1 MENIKQLLVELE
13 QAGIRLFLQD
23 GALKSKAKKGAIT
36 VDIAK
41 QIKQHKS
48 AIIEALAQYTEAS
61 VVSPVARR
69 EDLSSYPLSFA
80 QQRLYTLDQI
90 QGGSSEYHMPM
101 VFRLTGQ
108 IDVALIERVFRD
120 IVTRHDVLRAV
131 FRQSELGVQQSL
143 LDPQDFCVTQETL
156 TVQNDAAGIEQF
168 INDAAGQPFDLAQ
181 DFMLRVRFLALSAD
195 DAGVLF
201 INMHH
206 IATDGWSMD
215 ILLREFFAL
224 YHAYGYGQ
232 PNPLPELT
240 IQYADYAQWQR
251 DWLQGE
257 VLQTQLNYWQ
267 QQLAQLPRVHAL
279 PLDFPRPDV
288 KAYQGEV
295 VSQPLSA
302 ELCQKLS
309 ALARRYELTP
319 FMLIHGALALV
330 LSRNSNH
337 HDIVI
342 GTPVANR
349 RQVELESLIG
359 FFVNTLIL
367 RVDTQDQPLTDF
379 LAQLRQVHLDAQ
391 SHQDLPFE
399 KLVEVLKV
407 PRSTAHSPLFQ
418 IMLTTNSDYGVSE
431 PHSDTTELAG
441 LSITPMAGSGA
452 TTKFDLDINAS
463 MSDEGGVIEWTYD
476 LTLFTRERIATLAKH
491 LDNTLIFLA
500 EMDTDRAANI
510 AAITMLT
517 ELEIEQLSQF
527 NNNAIDYP
535 QELCIHELFE
545 AQAAQNPERRAVQH
559 GAASLSYGEL
569 NARANQLA
577 HYLRFEHHISPD
589 CPVGV
594 CLERGVDMV
603 VAMLAILKAG
613 GAYVPLDP
621 AYPSERLAY
630 LIEDASLSVV
640 LTQQSLTNTVALP
653 GAQAVMLDDLVAQG
667 SAFTHYSTA
676 NIGRNESGVT
686 AQHLA
691 YLIYTS
697 GSTGKPKGVMIE
709 HRNTV
714 AMLYW
719 ARAAFDD
726 AALRRVLAS
735 TSLNFDLSVYEI
747 FLPLSFGFEV
757 VVVKNALT
765 LADEPLDISLIN
777 TVPSAMKALL
787 DVGALPDSLTTV
799 NLAGEPLTA
808 QQVNQIF
815 AALPDAE
822 VCNLYGPSED
832 TTYSTCARFTGQLA
846 SVPDIGHVIA
856 NSQAYVLGSAMER
869 LPVGCVGELYLGGVG
884 VARGYLNRPDLTE
897 ERFIANP
904 YYQAGEHDNS
914 PRLYRTGDLVRYR
927 QDGRLE
933 FIGRSDDQVKI
944 RGFRIELG
952 EIEHRLNQL
961 EDIALSQVLART
973 LADGQQQLVAYVQP
987 CLTCETAQDEA
998 QQASWIADI
1007 KTRLGQQLPAHMVPG
1022 LFVVMPQW
1030 PLTPNGKIDKKALP
1044 APDALQQSSA
1054 QYVAP
1059 ETELAC
1065 LLAGLWAE
1073 LLGLEQDQIS
1083 ATANFFELG
1092 GHSLLI
1098 MQLLAKL
1105 QQHNLNSSAQQL
1117 FQAKDLAAMAAVI
1130 DEADDAFAIPD
1141 NRIPAHCE
1149 AITPEMLTLVTL
1161 EQPEIE
1167 VIAAAV
1173 PGGMRNIQDIY
1184 PLAPLQEGVLFVH
1197 TLNPEHDPYVT
1208 TASFEFASADKLAGF
1223 VAQLNWLVQ
1232 RHDVLRTAVFW
1243 RGREQ
1248 AMQVVLRE
1256 ATLPVT
1262 ELALSGDD
1270 LKAQFA
1276 RYVASGPHGFDLE
1289 SAPLIQLVT
1298 SPQDE
1303 QGRTFAMLKFHHL
1316 ITDHVSLEILMN
1328 ELEADDVQ
1336 TLPAPLPYREF
1347 IARSMAQSAL
1357 LDTAEFFTE
1366 LLGDIDTPTLPFEL
1380 AQVAG
1385 DGNAVVEY
1393 TQSLSAAQ
1401 SELIRTLSKR
1411 HQCSPAAVF
1420 HLAWAQVLS
1429 ACCGRDEVVF
1439 GTVMSGRMNG
1449 MAGIERMMGML
1460 INTLPIRVSLGHQ
1473 AAHVALKQVNDA
1485 LRALL
1490 PYEQVS
1496 LAEAQSYSGID
1507 GNTPLFSA
1515 ILNYRHS
1522 ATHAAPEQAQEQAD
1536 PGIALLSTRERT
1548 NYPFDLS
1555 VNDLGEGDSFSLDY
1569 QIEQS
1574 VSATRIAALME
1585 TALSALLTA
1594 LDEHSEQAVATLAVL
1609 SKPELTMLDSW
1620 QSHDADYPR
1629 SACIHDVFEL
1639 HAKATPDSIAVQL
1652 DNEAL
1657 SYAQLNAKANQL
1669 ARYLREAHQVS
1680 AGTLVGLCIGRSVDM
1695 LVASLAILKAGG
1707 AYVPLDPNYPQSRLA
1722 YMLEDTQLTVIL
1734 TEQAQQQTLAFSPLS
1749 KIVLDDAHGAW
1760 STLSD
1765 EDLPRAVGLT
1775 PQSLAYVIYTSGS
1788 TGTPKGV
1795 MTPHR
1800 AVNRLVHA
1808 PNFMTL
1814 NADTVFLQ
1822 SANIAF
1828 DAATLEIWGPLLNGG
1843 RCVLYPDSLI
1853 TLEGLNTVLS
1863 TQGITALWLTS
1874 GLFTEWSKICGEL
1887 DTDRLALQSVL
1898 AGGDVLNPQAVSA
1911 VQQALPEV
1919 TVINGY
1925 GPTENTTFTCCY
1937 PVPRDSDISAG
1948 VPIGQGVQGDKLL
1961 ILTPQGRRVPQ
1972 GVVGELC
1979 VGGDGLALGYLNQ
1992 PALSKERFIHNPY
2005 ANETGQPELL
2015 YRTGDL
2021 VRCNDDGLIT
2031 YAGRLDDQIKIR
2043 GFRVELG
2050 EIERQLEA
2058 LDDVTQSLVTIRARS
2073 EGDKQ
2078 LVAYIE
2084 LNAGCEQADPRT
2096 HTQALATAL
2105 AAQLPAYMIPAAFVL
2120 VQEWPLT
2127 RNGKIDRQALPE
2139 PDFSLMQADYVAPAN
2154 ELEDQLVAIWS
2165 ELLNLPPEQISTGA
2179 NFFELGGHSLLV
2191 MKLLQQLNQRLEIE
2205 LQIADLY
2212 RCENIQQIAGFIGSV
2227 QAIHNQAEPQCE
2239 DNDEF
2244 EDFEL

>member
-1 MENIKQLLVELE
+1 MENIKQLLVQLEL
-13 QAGIRLFLQD
+13 AGIRLFLQD

-36 VDIAK
+36 PEIAK

-48 AIIEALAQYTEAS
+48 AIIEALTHYSDAPQ
-61 VVSPVARR
+61 VNPVTRR
-69 EDLSSYPLSFA
+69 EDLSHYPVSFA

-90 QGGSSEYHMPM
+90 QGGSAEYHMPM
-101 VFRLTGQ
+101 VFRLSGQ
-108 IDVALIERVFRD
+108 LDVALIERVFRE
-120 IVTRHDVLRAV
+120 IVSRHEVLRAV
-131 FRQSELGVQQSL
+131 FRQSTQGVQQSL
-143 LDPQDFCVTQETL
+143 LDPQDFTVERSHL
-156 TVQNDAAGIEQF
+156 TSQDEASGIERF
-168 INDAAGQPFDLAQ
+168 VRESAEQPFNLAE
-181 DFMLRVRFLALSAD
+181 DFMLRVRFATLPAG

-224 YHAYGYGQ
+224 FHAFGYGQ
-232 PNPLPELT
+232 PNPLPELS

-257 VLQTQLNYWQ
+257 VLDTQLSYWQ
-267 QQLAQLPRVHAL
+267 QQLAELPRVHAL
-279 PLDFPRPDV
+279 GLDYPRPEV
-288 KAYQGEV
+288 KTYQGEV
-295 VSQPLSA
+295 VSQTLSA
-302 ELCQKLS
+302 QLCQQL
-309 ALARRYELTP
+309 AAVARRYGLTP

-367 RVDTQDQPLTDF
+367 RVNTQAQPLGDY

-418 IMLTTNSDYGVSE
+418 IMLTTNSEYGVRDT
-431 PHSDTTELAG
+431 HADTTELAG
-441 LSITPMAGSGA
+441 LSISPLQGNGA

-463 MSDEGGVIEWTYD
+463 VSDDGGAIEWTYD
-476 LTLFTRERIATLAKH
+476 VALFTRERIEILAQHLNNTLA
-491 LDNTLIFLA
+491 FLA
-500 EMDTDRAANI
+500 QLNADSTLST
-510 AAITMLT
+510 AAIPMLT
-517 ELEIEQLSQF
+517 DAEIAQLSAF
-527 NNNAIDYP
+527 NDNAIEYP
-535 QELCIHELFE
+535 QQRCIHELFE
-545 AQAAQNPERRAVQH
+545 AQAEQTPERIAVQC
-559 GAASLSYGEL
+559 GDVAVSYGEL

-577 HYLRFEHHISPD
+577 HYLRFEHHIAPD
-589 CPVGV
+589 CPVGI
-594 CLERGVDMV
+594 CLERGVEMII
-603 VAMLAILKAG
+603 AMLAILKAG

-621 AYPSERLAY
+621 AYPEERLAY
-630 LIEDASLSVV
+630 LIEDASLKVV
-640 LTQQSLTNTVALP
+640 LTQQTLTGTVSLP
-653 GAQAVMLDDLVAQG
+653 GTQRVMLDDLIAQPG
-667 SAFTHYSTA
+667 CAFSHYSTA
-676 NIGRNESGVT
+676 NIGRCESGVT
-686 AQHLA
+686 EQHLA

-719 ARAAFDD
+719 ARAAFNDQ
-726 AALRRVLAS
+726 ALRRVLAS

-757 VVVKNALT
+757 VVVKNALA
-765 LADEPLDISLIN
+765 LADQPLDISLIN

-787 DVGALPDSLTTV
+787 DVGALPASLTTV

-815 AALPDAE
+815 AALPEAE

-832 TTYSTCARFTGQLA
+832 TTYSTCARFSTLLE
-846 SVPDIGHVIA
+846 SVPDIGYVIA
-856 NSQAYVLGSAMER
+856 NSQAYVLGDAMER
-869 LPVGCVGELYLGGVG
+869 LPIGCVGELYLGGAG
-884 VARGYLNRPDLTE
+884 VACGYLNRPELTE

-904 YYQAGEHDNS
+904 YYEAYSTDCS

-961 EDIALSQVLART
+961 EDVALSQVLART

-987 CLTCETAQDEA
+987 CITCETTQDET
-998 QQASWIADI
+998 QQAAWISDI
-1007 KTRLGQQLPAHMVPG
+1007 KLRLGQQLPAHMVPG

-1059 ETELAC
+1059 ETELAQ
-1065 LLAGLWAE
+1065 LLASLWAD
-1073 LLGLEQDQIS
+1073 LLGLEQDKIS

-1105 QQHNLNSSAQQL
+1105 QQHNLSCSAQQL
-1117 FQAKDLAAMAAVI
+1117 FQAVDLAAMAEVI
-1130 DEADDAFAIPD
+1130 SEADDAFAIPE
-1141 NRIPAHCE
+1141 NKIPPQCD
-1149 AITPEMLTLVTL
+1149 AITPDMLTLATL
-1161 EQPEIE
+1161 EQSEIDA
-1167 VIAAAV
+1167 IAAATS
-1173 PGGMRNIQDIY
+1173 GGMRNIQDIY

-1208 TASFEFASADKLAGF
+1208 TASFEFTSAGKLSGF
-1223 VAQLNWLVQ
+1223 VTQLNWLIQ
-1232 RHDVLRTAVFW
+1232 RHDVLRTAIFW
-1243 RGREQ
+1243 RGRQQ
-1248 AMQVVLRE
+1248 AMQVVMRE
-1256 ATLPVT
+1256 ARLPVT
-1262 ELALSGDD
+1262 ELTLREGNIE
-1270 LKAQFA
+1270 AQFTE
-1276 RYVASGPHGFDLE
+1276 YVASGPHGFDLE
-1289 SAPLIQLVT
+1289 SAPLIQLVVT
-1298 SPQDE
+1298 PEDE
-1303 QGRTFAMLKFHHL
+1303 LGRVFAMLKFHHL
-1316 ITDHVSLEILMN
+1316 ITDHVSLEILMS
-1328 ELEADDVQ
+1328 ELEADNVLA
-1336 TLPAPLPYREF
+1336 LPAPLPYREF
-1347 IARSMAQSAL
+1347 IARSMAQSAE
-1357 LDTAEFFTE
+1357 LDTEAFFTE
-1366 LLGDIDTPTLPFEL
+1366 QLGDIDTPTLPFDL
-1380 AQVAG
+1380 AQVTG
-1385 DGNAVVEY
+1385 DGNSVVEY
-1393 TQSLSAAQ
+1393 HSTLSDTQSQ
-1401 SELIRTLSKR
+1401 LIRTLCKR
-1411 HQCSPAAVF
+1411 HQCSPAALF

-1460 INTLPIRVSLGHQ
+1460 INTLPLRLSLGHQ
-1473 AAHVALKQVNDA
+1473 AAHVALKEVNDA
-1485 LRALL
+1485 LQALL

-1515 ILNYRHS
+1515 IVNYRHS
-1522 ATHAAPEQAQEQAD
+1522 ATQSEPAGEQD
-1536 PGIALLSTRERT
+1536 TSPGVALLSTRERT

-1574 VSATRIAALME
+1574 VSAARIAELMH
-1585 TALSALLTA
+1585 TA
-1594 LDEHSEQAVATLAVL
+1594 LDALVEALNEHSEQPVATLAVL
-1609 SKPELTMLDSW
+1609 SEPELTQLSQG
-1620 QSHDADYPR
+1620 QSDEASYPR
-1629 SACIHDVFEL
+1629 NACIHEVFEL
-1639 HAKATPDSIAVQL
+1639 HASATPDSIALQL
-1652 DNEAL
+1652 NKQTL
-1657 SYAQLNAKANQL
+1657 SYDELNAKANQL
-1669 ARYLREAHQVS
+1669 ARYLREVHQVGS
-1680 AGTLVGLCIGRSVDM
+1680 GTLVGLCIGRSVEM
-1695 LVASLAILKAGG
+1695 IVASLAILKAGG

-1722 YMLEDTQLTVIL
+1722 YMLEDTQLSVIL
-1734 TEQAQQQTLAFSPLS
+1734 TERAQQETLAFSQVTKL
-1749 KIVLDDAHGAW
+1749 ILDDADTPW
-1760 STLSD
+1760 SALSKD
-1765 EDLPRAVGLT
+1765 NLTRADALT

-1814 NADTVFLQ
+1814 DSQTVFLQ

-1853 TLEGLNTVLS
+1853 TLDGLNRVLR
-1863 TQGITALWLTS
+1863 TQEITALWLTS
-1874 GLFTEWSKICGEL
+1874 GLFTEWSKVCNEL
-1887 DTDRLALQSVL
+1887 AADTLALQNVL
-1898 AGGDVLNPQAVSA
+1898 AGGDVLNPQAVA
-1911 VQQALPEV
+1911 TVQRALPEV

-1937 PVPRDSDISAG
+1937 PVPQHSDIRAG
-1948 VPIGQGVQGDKLL
+1948 VPIGSAVQGDQLL
-1961 ILTPQGRRVPQ
+1961 ILTPHGRRVPQ

-1992 PALSKERFIHNPY
+1992 PALSKERFIRNPY
-2005 ANETGQPELL
+2005 QTQGNQPEIL

-2021 VRCNDDGLIT
+2021 VRCNTDGLIE
-2031 YAGRLDDQIKIR
+2031 YAGRVDDQIKIR

-2050 EIERQLEA
+2050 EIERQLDA
-2058 LDDVTQSLVTIRARS
+2058 LDDVAAALVTIKTRTG
-2073 EGDKQ
+2073 GDKQ
-2078 LVAYIE
+2078 LVAYVE
-2084 LNAGCEQADPRT
+2084 LNCDGKQEEQGA
-2096 HTQALATAL
+2096 HIQGLVQAL

-2120 VQEWPLT
+2120 VQDWPLT
-2127 RNGKIDRQALPE
+2127 PNGKIDRNALPE
-2139 PDFSLMQADYVAPAN
+2139 ADFSLMQAEYVAPVS
-2154 ELEDQLVAIWS
+2154 ELETQLVALWS
-2165 ELLNLPPEQISTGA
+2165 ELLDLPVEQISTQA

-2191 MKLLQQLNQRLEIE
+2191 MKLLQALNQHLEIE

-2212 RCENIQQIAGFIGSV
+2212 RCENIQQIAGFIESV
-2227 QAIHNQAEPQCE
+2227 QAIHDQTLPAQQ
-2239 DNDEF
+2239 DNNEF

>member
-36 VDIAK
+36 ADIAK

-48 AIIEALAQYTEAS
+48 AIVETLDQHQQATM
-61 VVSPVARR
+61 VSPLTHRD
-69 EDLSSYPLSFA
+69 DLSSYPLSFA

-101 VFRLTGQ
+101 VFRLSGQ
-108 IDVALIERVFRD
+108 IDVALIERVFRE

-131 FRQSELGVQQSL
+131 FTQTEQGVQQSL
-143 LDPQDFCVTQETL
+143 LDPQDFCLAQQTL
-156 TVQNDAAGIEQF
+156 TEQDEAAGIAQF
-168 INDAAGQPFDLAQ
+168 IDDAAAQPFNLAE
-181 DFMLRVRFLALSAD
+181 DFMLRVRFLALSTE

-232 PNPLPELT
+232 PNPLPELA

-257 VLQTQLNYWQ
+257 VLDTQLNYWQ
-267 QQLAQLPRVHAL
+267 QQLAELPRVHAL
-279 PLDFPRPDV
+279 PLDFPRPEV

-302 ELCQKLS
+302 GLCQKLS
-309 ALARRYELTP
+309 ALARRYALTP

-349 RQVELESLIG
+349 RQVELEALIG

-367 RVDTQDQPLTDF
+367 RVDTQDQPLNDY

-431 PHSDTTELAG
+431 PHADTTELAG
-441 LSITPMAGSGA
+441 LSITPMSRSGA

-463 MSDEGGVIEWTYD
+463 LSDAGGVIEWTYD
-476 LTLFTRERIATLAKH
+476 VTLFTHERIETLAQH
-491 LDNTLIFLA
+491 LDNTLAFLA
-500 EMDTDRAANI
+500 QLNTDSTLSTVAIPMLSDAEI
-510 AAITMLT
+510 A
-517 ELEIEQLSQF
+517 QLCAF
-527 NNNAIDYP
+527 NDNALAYP
-535 QELCIHELFE
+535 QALCIHELFE
-545 AQAAQNPERRAVQH
+545 ERAAQHPERNAVHH
-559 GAASLSYGEL
+559 GATTLSYGEL

-577 HYLRFEHHISPD
+577 HYLRYEHHVGPD

-594 CLERGVDMV
+594 CLERGTDMI

-621 AYPSERLAY
+621 AYPPERLAY

-640 LTQQSLTNTVALP
+640 LTQQSVTSTVALP
-653 GAQAVMLDDLVAQG
+653 GTQAVMLDELAATG
-667 SAFTHYSTA
+667 SAFSRYSSA
-676 NIGRNESGVT
+676 NISRNESGVT
-686 AQHLA
+686 EQHLA

-697 GSTGKPKGVMIE
+697 GSTGQPKGVMIE

-719 ARAAFDD
+719 ARAAFNDE
-726 AALRRVLAS
+726 ALRRVLAS
-735 TSLNFDLSVYEI
+735 TSLNFDLSVFEI

-757 VVVKNALT
+757 VVVKNALA
-765 LADEPLDISLIN
+765 LADEALDISLIN

-787 DVGALPDSLTTV
+787 DVGALPQSLTTV

-815 AALPDAE
+815 AALPQVE

-832 TTYSTCARFTGQLA
+832 TTYSTCARFSGELA
-846 SVPDIGHVIA
+846 SVPDIGQVIA
-856 NSQAYVLGSAMER
+856 NSQAYVLGNALER
-869 LPVGCVGELYLGGVG
+869 LPVGCVGELYLGGAG
-884 VARGYLNRPDLTE
+884 IARGYLNRPDLTE

-904 YYQAGEHDNS
+904 YYQASAHDNS

-927 QDGRLE
+927 ADGRLE

-961 EDIALSQVLART
+961 DDIALSQVLART
-973 LADGQQQLVAYVQP
+973 LNDGQQQLVAYVQP
-987 CLTCETAQDEA
+987 CLTCETAQDET
-998 QQASWIADI
+998 QQADWIAEI

-1059 ETELAC
+1059 ETERAR

-1073 LLGLEQDQIS
+1073 LLGLEQDKIS

-1105 QQHNLNSSAQQL
+1105 QQHQLSSSAQQL

-1130 DEADDAFAIPD
+1130 DNADEAFTVPE
-1141 NRIPAHCE
+1141 NKIPAHCE
-1149 AITPEMLTLVTL
+1149 AITPEMLTLASL
-1161 EQPEIE
+1161 EQDEIE
-1167 VIAAAV
+1167 AIAAAV

-1197 TLNPEHDPYVT
+1197 TLNPQHDPYVT

-1223 VAQLNWLVQ
+1223 VTQLNALVQ
-1232 RHDVLRTAVFW
+1232 RHDVLRTAIFW

-1256 ATLPVT
+1256 ATLAVT

-1276 RYVASGPHGFDLE
+1276 EFVASGQHGFDLQ
-1289 SAPLIQLVT
+1289 SAPLIQLIT

-1303 QGRTFAMLKFHHL
+1303 QGHIFAMLKFHHL
-1316 ITDHVSLEILMN
+1316 ITDHVSLEILMS
-1328 ELEADDVQ
+1328 ELEADDIQ
-1336 TLPAPLPYREF
+1336 ALPAPLPYREF
-1347 IARSMAQSAL
+1347 IARSMAQSAQ

-1393 TQSLSAAQ
+1393 TQALSAAQ
-1401 SELIRTLSKR
+1401 SEQIRTLCKR
-1411 HQCSPAAVF
+1411 HQCSPAALF

-1449 MAGIERMMGML
+1449 MPGIERMMGML
-1460 INTLPIRVSLGHQ
+1460 INTLPTRVTLGHQ
-1473 AAHVALKQVNDA
+1473 AAHLALQQVNEA
-1485 LRALL
+1485 LQALL

-1507 GNTPLFSA
+1507 GNAPLFSA

-1522 ATHAAPEQAQEQAD
+1522 ATHSAPEDAQQQVD

-1555 VNDLGEGDSFSLDY
+1555 VNDLGEHDSFSLDY
-1569 QIEQS
+1569 QIEHR
-1574 VSATRIAALME
+1574 VSAARIAAMMD
-1585 TALSALLTA
+1585 TALTA
-1594 LDEHSEQAVATLAVL
+1594 LLAALAEHTEQPVATLGVL
-1609 SKPELTMLDSW
+1609 SDAELAMLRRW
-1620 QSHDADYPR
+1620 QSQDADYPR

-1652 DNEAL
+1652 GSETL
-1657 SYAQLNAKANQL
+1657 SYAALNAKANQL
-1669 ARYLREAHQVS
+1669 ACYLRETHQVS
-1680 AGTLVGLCIGRSVDM
+1680 AGTLVGLCIGRSLDM
-1695 LVASLAILKAGG
+1695 LVACLAILKAGG

-1722 YMLEDTQLTVIL
+1722 YMLEDTQLSVVL
-1734 TEQAQQQTLAFSPLS
+1734 TEQAQQQALAFSP
-1749 KIVLDDAHGAW
+1749 VTQVMLDDPHSAW
-1760 STLSD
+1760 LSFSD
-1765 EDLPRAVGLT
+1765 EDLPRAAGLT

-1800 AVNRLVHA
+1800 AVNRLVHK

-1814 NADTVFLQ
+1814 NAETVFLQ

-1843 RCVLYPDSLI
+1843 RCVLYPDSQI
-1853 TLEGLNTVLS
+1853 TLDGLNTVLS
-1863 TQGITALWLTS
+1863 TQGVTALWLTS
-1874 GLFTEWSKICGEL
+1874 GLFTEWSKVCGEL
-1887 DTDRLALQSVL
+1887 STDSLALQHVL
-1898 AGGDVLNPQAVSA
+1898 AGGDVLNPHAVSA

-1919 TVINGY
+1919 MVINGY

-1937 PVPRDSDISAG
+1937 PVPRGSDISTG
-1948 VPIGQGVQGDKLL
+1948 VPIGRGVQGDTLL
-1961 ILTPQGRRVPQ
+1961 ILTPQGRRAAK

-2005 ANETGQPELL
+2005 ASEAGQPELL
-2015 YRTGDL
+2015 YRSGDL
-2021 VRCNDDGLIT
+2021 VRCTDDGLIS
-2031 YAGRLDDQIKIR
+2031 YVGRLDDQIKIR

-2058 LDDVTQSLVTIRARS
+2058 LDDVTMALVTIRARS

-2078 LVAYIE
+2078 LVAYVE
-2084 LNAGCEQADPRT
+2084 LTPGCEQPDSGT
-2096 HTQALATAL
+2096 QMQALAAAL
-2105 AAQLPAYMIPAAFVL
+2105 AAQLPAYMVPAAFVP
-2120 VQEWPLT
+2120 VEAWPLT

-2139 PDFSLMQADYVAPAN
+2139 PDFSLMQAEYVAPAS
-2154 ELEDQLVAIWS
+2154 ELEDMLVAIWS
-2165 ELLNLPPEQISTGA
+2165 ELLDLPPEQISTGA

-2191 MKLLQQLNQRLEIE
+2191 MKLLQLLNQRLEIE

-2212 RCENIQQIAGFIGSV
+2212 RCENIQQIAGFIESV
-2227 QAIHNQAEPQCE
+2227 QAIHHQAQPQQQ